1 MEANY
6 SYSSQPDLLQDSL
19 DTPPVYAGFWLRF
32 AAYIIDAI
40 VMYAVIFVVAL
51 VFGLG
56 GALEVFKNE
65 DLSALTIM
73 VLAVIYIALLMYFPI
88 LESSK
93 LQATLGKK
101 AVGIKVTDL
110 DGNRIGFGRALGR
123 FFGKILSGII
133 LYIGFIMAGFTEK
146 KQALHDMIAGT
157 LVVKA

>member
-1 MEANY
+1 METLHAYND
-6 SYSSQPDLLQDSL
+6 QPDLLQDSF
-19 DTPPVYAGFWLRF
+19 DAPVYAGFWLRF

-40 VMYAVIFVVAL
+40 MMYAIIFVVAL

-56 GALEVFKNE
+56 GALEVFENE
-65 DLSALTIM
+65 DLSALTI
-73 VLAVIYIALLMYFPI
+73 VTLAVIYIALLMYFPI

-133 LYIGFIMAGFTEK
+133 LYIGFMMAGFTEK